1 MRKTEEEAMRDAIK
15 SMAEALDGSEYGEEF
30 RSDVLEHAKISGI
43 VIVFGASD
51 DQMEFRGAIHD
62 EATCYG
68 GGWVYFNRSGELR
81 SKCEY
86 PFCPYFDAM
95 KEKASKI
102 NAIWDAEGYS
112 WTYETDIP
120 HETFEVVEDG
130 MKYCRG
136 IVFSLDDI
144 GPE

>member
-1 MRKTEEEAMRDAIK
+1 MIEKEIAEMLNGLEYDENIRDDILK
-15 SMAEALDGSEYGEEF
+15 Y
-30 RSDVLEHAKISGI
+30 AKENGV

-62 EATCYG
+62 EAGCYG

-102 NAIWDAEGYS
+102 NAIRGAEGYA

-130 MKYCRG
+130 EKYCRG
-136 IVFSLDDI
+136 IVFSVDALK
-144 GPE
+144 PE